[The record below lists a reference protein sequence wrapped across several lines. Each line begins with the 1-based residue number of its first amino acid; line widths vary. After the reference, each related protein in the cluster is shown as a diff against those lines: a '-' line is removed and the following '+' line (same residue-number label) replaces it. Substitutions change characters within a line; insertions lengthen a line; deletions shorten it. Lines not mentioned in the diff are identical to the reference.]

1 MGPKE
6 FKGLMNYLTRPSDD
20 KKRQKGYFE
29 TNDPK
34 EAAREIIKRVIPI
47 DQYTFPITSNI
58 KLGLG
63 PVDQTVLSGEFDV
76 GGGTLSVGGGIK
88 GDEKAFGIGF
98 RKQFDGGGPTN
109 KEKIKQLQKKYNL
122 TTASKIKKPDLKR
135 EVKDIKLFNEF
146 NLRNPQAD
154 GGRVKFQDGLS
165 VQTLNPVFPTK
176 DPTSTDFKPLDL
188 PGAIIPPLA
197 IGAGAK
203 RIKDIFFSKDDESKE
218 DIVNRIEKIE
228 KDKKDPNQEPPKLP
242 DNKLEK
248 FLIKEAVD
256 RLKQKE
262 MDKTKRDDRTLLARD
277 LDLDLPKSGLYEVR
291 KDENFFQNRLQ
302 TLKDKNVNF
311 DGYYSA
317 PEIGNLLGL
326 KTGSGVIDFI
336 NRKNVPSVKEGLF
349 KVVKLNDFLDAY
361 NPTKQRIQAAP
372 EPDVATKARTNFLS
386 EVGGSFYQ
394 KFKDLRVPKNLPTE
408 VKQVYNKY
416 NLTEIEGGHP
426 FPVEFFTKKF
436 GKGNTLQKN
445 RQFDWI
451 YRNKNKLFDKND
463 LVFQSKDVNK
473 LYRNKIQ
480 NLKKLYKELG
490 PLVNKYEGKGAVKN
504 ETDKNKIANLNLEI
518 MKIVKESEDEAKKFI
533 MESPNSVDLPRM
545 RLGGLHGALFN
556 YETGQVS
563 LYAPGKEAGFVGG
576 SVGEIKTKEGK
587 VPGEKL
593 KLAGDYLDIVSQIID
608 NKEDKKIFTDYI
620 NKKILPRFEKGGP
633 VKIDLGFAGGG
644 RIGFESGT
652 IPGGYTDDAYKYLRE
667 MDDEIFNSY
676 KKYRA
681 GGGKMK
687 YGPFAYNAK
696 RMMFGAFGVGQKK
709 FAEGGGVKSGPP
721 PESGPTP
728 HGLPSLM
735 KRGMKI

>member
-1 MGPKE
+1 MAPKE
-6 FKGLMNYLTRPSDD
+6 FKGLMNYLTRPSED

-98 RKQFDGGGPTN
+98 RKEFDGGGPTN

-154 GGRVKFQDGLS
+154 GGRAGYSAGTLVGLAPKIPG
-165 VQTLNPVFPTK
+165 VQ
-176 DPTSTDFKPLDL
+176 PLL
-188 PGAIIPPLA
+188 RKGAEALTGTA
-197 IGAGAK
+197 AGK
-203 RIKDIFFSKDDESKE
+203 RISDIFFSKDDESKE

-228 KDKKDPNQEPPKLP
+228 KDKKDPNLIDPDMNPNDPKFT
-242 DNKLEK
+242 NKQLERIA
-248 FLIKEAVD
+248 IKEAVD

-277 LDLDLPKSGLYEVR
+277 LDLDLPKSGLYDLR

>member
-1 MGPKE
+1 MAPKE
-6 FKGLMNYLTRPSDD
+6 FKGLMNYLTRPSED

>member
-1 MGPKE
+1 
-6 FKGLMNYLTRPSDD
+6 
-20 KKRQKGYFE
+20 
-29 TNDPK
+29 
-34 EAAREIIKRVIPI
+34 
-47 DQYTFPITSNI
+47 
-58 KLGLG
+58 
-63 PVDQTVLSGEFDV
+63 
-76 GGGTLSVGGGIK
+76 
-88 GDEKAFGIGF
+88 
-98 RKQFDGGGPTN
+98 
-109 KEKIKQLQKKYNL
+109 
-122 TTASKIKKPDLKR
+122 
-135 EVKDIKLFNEF
+135 
-146 NLRNPQAD
+146 
-154 GGRVKFQDGLS
+154 
-165 VQTLNPVFPTK
+165 
-176 DPTSTDFKPLDL
+176 
-188 PGAIIPPLA
+188 
-197 IGAGAK
+197 
-203 RIKDIFFSKDDESKE
+203 
-218 DIVNRIEKIE
+218 
-228 KDKKDPNQEPPKLP
+228 
-242 DNKLEK
+242 
-248 FLIKEAVD
+248 
-256 RLKQKE
+256 

-336 NRKNVPSVKEGLF
+336 NRKDVPSVKEGLF

-436 GKGNTLQKN
+436 GKGNTLQEN

-545 RLGGLHGALFN
+545 RQGGLHGALFN
-556 YETGQVS
+556 YETGEVS
-563 LYAPGKEAGFVGG
+563 LYAPGKEAGFVSG

>member
-1 MGPKE
+1 MAPKE
-6 FKGLMNYLTRPSDD
+6 FKGLMNYLTRPSED

-98 RKQFDGGGPTN
+98 RKEFDGGGPTN

-154 GGRVKFQDGLS
+154 GGRAGYSAGTLVGLAPKIPG
-165 VQTLNPVFPTK
+165 VQ
-176 DPTSTDFKPLDL
+176 PLL
-188 PGAIIPPLA
+188 RKGAEALTGTA
-197 IGAGAK
+197 AGK
-203 RIKDIFFSKDDESKE
+203 RISDIFFSKDDESKE

-228 KDKKDPNQEPPKLP
+228 KDKKDPNLIDPDMDPNDPKFT
-242 DNKLEK
+242 NKQLERIA
-248 FLIKEAVD
+248 IKEAVD

-277 LDLDLPKSGLYEVR
+277 LDLDLPKSGLYDLR

-336 NRKNVPSVKEGLF
+336 NRKDVPSVKEGLF

-386 EVGGSFYQ
+386 EVGGSIYQ
-394 KFKDLRVPKNLPTE
+394 KFKDLRVPKNLPKD
-408 VKQVYNKY
+408 VKQIYDTY
-416 NLTEIEGGHP
+416 NLTEVEGGHP
-426 FPVEFFTKKF
+426 FPVEFFTKKY
-436 GKGNTLQKN
+436 GKGNTLQNK

-451 YRNKNKLFDKND
+451 YRNKDKLFDKDN
-463 LVFQSKDVNK
+463 LVFQSKDVNT
-473 LYRNKIQ
+473 LFRDSINQ
-480 NLKKLYKELG
+480 LKKQYEILS
-490 PLVNKYEGKGAVKN
+490 PLVDKYEGKGAVKN
-504 ETDKNKIANLNLEI
+504 KKDIATIEAANNAIMEI
-518 MKIVKESEDEAKKFI
+518 IAKSEFDAKKFI
-533 MESPNSVDLPRM
+533 KNNPNSVNLPRM
-545 RLGGLHGALFN
+545 REGGLHGALFN
-556 YETGQVS
+556 ADTGKVS
-563 LYAPGKEAGFVGG
+563 LYTGAGEGAGFVKGAA
-576 SVGEIKTKEGK
+576 SEKK
-587 VPGEKL
+587 VDSKL
-593 KLAGDYLDIVSQIID
+593 KLAGDYIDIISKVITDKS
-608 NKEDKKIFTDYI
+608 DKKIFTDYI
-620 NKKILPRFEKGGP
+620 NDKLLPRFEKGGP

-721 PESGPTP
+721 PKSGPTP

>member
-1 MGPKE
+1 MAPKE
-6 FKGLMNYLTRPSDD
+6 FKGLMNYLTRPSED

-98 RKQFDGGGPTN
+98 RKEFDGGGPTN

-154 GGRVKFQDGLS
+154 GGRAGYSAGTLVGLAPKIPG
-165 VQTLNPVFPTK
+165 VQ
-176 DPTSTDFKPLDL
+176 PLL
-188 PGAIIPPLA
+188 RKGAEALTGTA
-197 IGAGAK
+197 AGK
-203 RIKDIFFSKDDESKE
+203 RISDIFFSKDDESKE

-228 KDKKDPNQEPPKLP
+228 KDKKDPNLIDPDMDPNDPKFT
-242 DNKLEK
+242 NKQLERIA
-248 FLIKEAVD
+248 IKEAVD

-277 LDLDLPKSGLYEVR
+277 LDLDLPKSGLYDLR

-336 NRKNVPSVKEGLF
+336 NRKDVPSVKEGLF

-386 EVGGSFYQ
+386 EVGGSIYQ
-394 KFKDLRVPKNLPTE
+394 KFKDLRVPKNLPKD
-408 VKQVYNKY
+408 VKQIYDTY
-416 NLTEIEGGHP
+416 NLTEVEGGHP
-426 FPVEFFTKKF
+426 FPVEFFTKKY
-436 GKGNTLQKN
+436 GKGNTLQNK

-451 YRNKNKLFDKND
+451 YRNKDKLFDKDN
-463 LVFQSKDVNK
+463 LVFQSKDVNT
-473 LYRNKIQ
+473 LFRDSINQ
-480 NLKKLYKELG
+480 LKKQYEILS
-490 PLVNKYEGKGAVKN
+490 PLVDKYEGKGAVKN
-504 ETDKNKIANLNLEI
+504 KKDIATIEAANNAIMEI
-518 MKIVKESEDEAKKFI
+518 IAKSEFDAKKFI
-533 MESPNSVDLPRM
+533 KNNPNSVNLPRM
-545 RLGGLHGALFN
+545 REGGLHGALFN
-556 YETGQVS
+556 ADTGKVS
-563 LYAPGKEAGFVGG
+563 LYTGAGEGAGFVKGAA
-576 SVGEIKTKEGK
+576 SEKK
-587 VPGEKL
+587 VDSKL
-593 KLAGDYLDIVSQIID
+593 KLAGDYIDIISKVITDKS
-608 NKEDKKIFTDYI
+608 DKKIFTDYI
-620 NKKILPRFEKGGP
+620 NDKLLPRFEKGGP

>member
-1 MGPKE
+1 MAPKE
-6 FKGLMNYLTRPSDD
+6 FKGLMNYLTRPSED

-98 RKQFDGGGPTN
+98 RKEFDGGGPTN

-154 GGRVKFQDGLS
+154 GGRAGYSAGTLVGLAPKIPG
-165 VQTLNPVFPTK
+165 VQ
-176 DPTSTDFKPLDL
+176 PLL
-188 PGAIIPPLA
+188 RKGAEALTGTA
-197 IGAGAK
+197 AGK
-203 RIKDIFFSKDDESKE
+203 RISDIFFSKDDESKE

-228 KDKKDPNQEPPKLP
+228 KDKKDPNLIDPDMDPNDPKFT
-242 DNKLEK
+242 NKQLERIA
-248 FLIKEAVD
+248 IKEAVD

-277 LDLDLPKSGLYEVR
+277 LDLDLPKSGLYDLR

-336 NRKNVPSVKEGLF
+336 NRKDVPSVKEGLF

-386 EVGGSFYQ
+386 EVGGSIYQ
-394 KFKDLRVPKNLPTE
+394 KFKDLRVPKNLPKD
-408 VKQVYNKY
+408 VKQIYDTY
-416 NLTEIEGGHP
+416 NLTEVEGGHP
-426 FPVEFFTKKF
+426 FPVEFFTKKY
-436 GKGNTLQKN
+436 GKGNTLQNK

-451 YRNKNKLFDKND
+451 YRNKDKLFDKDN
-463 LVFQSKDVNK
+463 LVFQSKDVNT
-473 LYRNKIQ
+473 LFRDSINQ
-480 NLKKLYKELG
+480 LKKQYEILS
-490 PLVNKYEGKGAVKN
+490 PLVDKYEGKGAVKN
-504 ETDKNKIANLNLEI
+504 KNDIATIEAANNAIMEI
-518 MKIVKESEDEAKKFI
+518 IAKSEFDAKKFI
-533 MESPNSVDLPRM
+533 KNNPNSVNLPRM
-545 RLGGLHGALFN
+545 REGGLHGALFN
-556 YETGQVS
+556 ADTGKVS
-563 LYAPGKEAGFVGG
+563 LYTGAGEGAGFVKGAA
-576 SVGEIKTKEGK
+576 SEKK
-587 VPGEKL
+587 VDSKL
-593 KLAGDYLDIVSQIID
+593 KLAGDYIDIISKVITDKS
-608 NKEDKKIFTDYI
+608 DKKIFTDYI
-620 NKKILPRFEKGGP
+620 NDKLLPRFEKGGP

>member
-34 EAAREIIKRVIPI
+34 EAAREVIRRVVPI
-47 DQYTFPITSNI
+47 DQYTFPITNSLN
-58 KLGLG
+58 LGLG
-63 PVDQTVLSGEFDV
+63 PDLDQVNIGSEFDV
-76 GGGTLSVGGGIK
+76 GGGTLSVGGGMK

-98 RKQFDGGGPTN
+98 RKEFDGGGPTN

-154 GGRVKFQDGLS
+154 GGRAGYF
-165 VQTLNPVFPTK
+165 
-176 DPTSTDFKPLDL
+176 
-188 PGAIIPPLA
+188 
-197 IGAGAK
+197 AGALVNPAVNVVRPVAGPLLKRGAEALAGTAAGK
-203 RIKDIFFSKDDESKE
+203 RISDIFFSKDDESKE

-336 NRKNVPSVKEGLF
+336 NRKDVPSVKEGLF

-436 GKGNTLQKN
+436 GKGNTLQEN

-545 RLGGLHGALFN
+545 RQGGLHGALFN
-556 YETGQVS
+556 YETGEVS
-563 LYAPGKEAGFVGG
+563 LYAPGKEAGFVSG